1 MAEILHVTTVRSL
14 SCNRRGGIGKARRFP
29 SSDVV
34 RVRPAFSSL
43 DEIERR
49 FERMLLV
56 EDRAERRCIRSKNS
70 KSFVFEQIDS

>member
-29 SSDVV
+29 SSDIV

-56 EDRAERRCIRSKNS
+56 EDRMPRDVAYVRRIRKVLFLSR
-70 KSFVFEQIDS
+70 